1 MLPLSAHA
9 LLAIG
14 CAEGFYEEEATR
26 VLRET
31 RATPEQRSEMLQTL
45 RRFEGEYGDG
55 RALGGGGGGGIPD
68 DGEGSED
75 DGLDAVASGDE
86 EGELDE
92 PARMALVQLLS
103 AASLQGEG
111 EGEGDPAGGPL
122 LDEASL
128 LSEAGRATFRRL
140 VADGSLAARLQAA
153 PAWWERVPPAAV
165 VGSVAGGWCVAAPAP
180 RVVDVTDEAA
190 AEAPVDAAA
199 AGALVEAG
207 AGSKAEAEARAGAT
221 AGAGPAAPFLEGAPP
236 LPATIPP
243 LRSLTSRAVPAGL
256 RYSLLE
262 QLVGYAYVYRLHCGA
277 PEDDPLSAG
286 AALLAL
292 CATLSGSVPGVH
304 PTASEALLRLA
315 LSADDPAV
323 ATSPAFGA
331 RAIADAETL
340 LGDPAGGRA
349 AMALAGLDEL
359 LRACACAG
367 AALPAAERRCARH
380 AQRKAS
386 FLASWWRSLG
396 EPERRVVSE
405 ALRFELRKELERRE
419 ALRVAAAGPQTA
431 AATLIRPVGD
441 S

>member
-1 MLPLSAHA
+1 MPGLFETSSRVCGVCTRQYAKYKCPRCAVA
-9 LLAIG
+9 YCCLACYRSHSEG

-190 AEAPVDAAA
+190 AEAP
-199 AGALVEAG
+199 
-207 AGSKAEAEARAGAT
+207 
-221 AGAGPAAPFLEGAPP
+221 GAPP

-331 RAIADAETL
+331 RAVADAETL

-359 LRACACAG
+359 LRA
-367 AALPAAERRCARH
+367 
-380 AQRKAS
+380 
-386 FLASWWRSLG
+386 LG